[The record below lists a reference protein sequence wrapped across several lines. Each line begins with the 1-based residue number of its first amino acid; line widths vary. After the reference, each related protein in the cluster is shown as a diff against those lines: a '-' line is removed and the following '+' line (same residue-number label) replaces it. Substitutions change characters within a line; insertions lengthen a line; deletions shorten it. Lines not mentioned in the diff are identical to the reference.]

1 MDNCLICERI
11 AWIRENRN
19 PYFVREL
26 HTGYVVLGDSQR
38 FKGYTLFLCK
48 RHAYELHELELHFR
62 DEFLHEMAVV
72 AEAVYHAFQPYK
84 LNYALLGVG
93 RGLHMH
99 WHIYPRRE
107 GDTPN
112 PGPVWQL
119 GKELTDERYQPTGE
133 ELEQLKARLK
143 EELDKLL

>member
-72 AEAVYHAFQPYK
+72 AEAVYHSLPMPFSRI
-84 LNYALLGVG
+84 N
-93 RGLHMH
+93 
-99 WHIYPRRE
+99 
-107 GDTPN
+107 
-112 PGPVWQL
+112 
-119 GKELTDERYQPTGE
+119 
-133 ELEQLKARLK
+133 
-143 EELDKLL
+143 